1 MALLKLMIVKIIDL
15 NRILAATTIYATTS
29 SSRKP
34 LLTAAIVKLPS
45 PIQRMAC
52 QPLRFSRFRSLVSH
66 KKGPKRAVSRS
77 ARLTKT
83 PMATAQIWLRLIND
97 SDLQAP
103 GLLPF

>member
-1 MALLKLMIVKIIDL
+1 MIVKIIIDH
-15 NRILAATTIYATTS
+15 NRILAATTIFATTS
-29 SSRKP
+29 LSREP
-34 LLTAAIVKLPS
+34 SLTAATVNLPS

-83 PMATAQIWLRLIND
+83 PMAKAQIWLRSMSD
-97 SDLQAP
+97 SDLKAP
-103 GLLPF
+103 GLIPF